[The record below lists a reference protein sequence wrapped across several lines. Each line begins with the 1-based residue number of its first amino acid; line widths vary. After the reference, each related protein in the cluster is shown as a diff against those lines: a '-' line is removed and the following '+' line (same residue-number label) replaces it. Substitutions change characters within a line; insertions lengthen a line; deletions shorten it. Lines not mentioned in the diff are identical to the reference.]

1 MLKSRRSRKFEPA
14 SAGPARIKFMTRN
27 HAPSQSLSS
36 RTTPSKYI
44 LIRTT
49 KISHPAFVST
59 LTLLPS
65 AASLESTARHGV
77 PFNTSLIMVFPILP
91 SPGAPSMTKEGYPQL
106 RSLVPLH
113 LQPHSQTSLR
123 ASQEKGDKAS
133 ADLAKPRLDC
143 RGRLRTDE
151 DGRYGF

>member
-1 MLKSRRSRKFEPA
+1 
-14 SAGPARIKFMTRN
+14 MTQN
-27 HAPSQSLSS
+27 HSPSQSLSS

-106 RSLVPLH
+106 P
-113 LQPHSQTSLR
+113 P
-123 ASQEKGDKAS
+123 
-133 ADLAKPRLDC
+133 DLFFPYSCNRIHRRLYVRRKRKETKPRQI
-143 RGRLRTDE
+143 
-151 DGRYGF
+151 